1 LSNAGQRQL
10 DITRASI
17 LPTSRYR
24 TSIETTKKITD
35 SSGEKLEVPV
45 AKGIPIDKHT
55 KITALSFTG
64 MDPMSA
70 SGSPERMR

>member
-1 LSNAGQRQL
+1 MRDNDSSILQGHQYFQPL
-10 DITRASI
+10 DIERV
-17 LPTSRYR
+17 LKQL
-24 TSIETTKKITD
+24 KKITD